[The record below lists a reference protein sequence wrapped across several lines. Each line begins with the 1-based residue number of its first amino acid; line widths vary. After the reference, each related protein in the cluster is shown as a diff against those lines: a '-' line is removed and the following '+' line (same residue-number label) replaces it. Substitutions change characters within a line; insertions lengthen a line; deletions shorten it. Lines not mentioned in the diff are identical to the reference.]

1 MAEPSDN
8 DQFVKPAFTFLIVAA
23 IAMLLAGVYQLFT
36 YGDGLILAIGV
47 LASVTVCGQYITATN
62 QSAAS
67 APAAADGESETN
79 RWLKSIN
86 DRLLISD
93 QAKRIAYRQKD
104 RDALR
109 TAIKEDIDKRDYDA
123 ALVLVEQM
131 SKAYGYREESEE
143 FREKILR
150 ARAADQDR
158 KISESIAAFEILL
171 GKKEWENAG
180 SEAAKIRRLYPE
192 STRVR
197 DLPRRV
203 RDAREEYKK
212 DIERQF
218 LAAAEREENDR
229 AMELLQEMDKY
240 LTEQEAIPFREAAK
254 NVIGKKRENLKVQF
268 EMSISEKDF
277 NQAIR
282 IGEQIAVEFPN
293 SKMAQDVKAL
303 IPKLKEKATME
314 KERLTA
320 EANAAKTAEQA
331 KKA

>member
-1 MAEPSDN
+1 MAEPSNN
-8 DQFVKPAFTFLIVAA
+8 DPFVKPAFTFLFAAALLMVAVGFYKL
-23 IAMLLAGVYQLFT
+23 MDR
-36 YGDGLILAIGV
+36 GDGLILAIGV
-47 LASVTVCGQYITATN
+47 LASITICGQYLVAFS
-62 QSAAS
+62 QAA
-67 APAAADGESETN
+67 PEGESTGNSAEML
-79 RWLKSIN
+79 RELKSIN

-109 TAIKEDIDKRDYDA
+109 AAIKEDIDKSDYDA

-131 SKAYGYREESEE
+131 GKAYGYREEAEE
-143 FREKILR
+143 YREKILR

-158 KISESIAAFEILL
+158 KISQAIADFEIML

-218 LAAAEREENDR
+218 LQAAEREEVDR

-254 NVIGKKRENLKVQF
+254 NVISKKRENLRVQF
-268 EMSISEKDF
+268 EMAINDKDF

-282 IGEQIAVEFPN
+282 IGETIAQDFPN

-303 IPKLKEKATME
+303 IPKLKEKATHE
-314 KERLTA
+314 KERLAA
-320 EANAAKTAEQA
+320 EATAKAEA
-331 KKA
+331 GKKA

>member
-8 DQFVKPAFTFLIVAA
+8 DQFVKPAFTFLFVAA
-23 IAMLLAGVYQLFT
+23 LLMVAVGVYKLFET
-36 YGDGLILAIGV
+36 GDGTILAVGV
-47 LASVTVCGQYITATN
+47 LTSVTVCGQYLISLGRGAPSTE
-62 QSAAS
+62 AAS
-67 APAAADGESETN
+67 DTDSEIVRT
-79 RWLKSIN
+79 LKSIN

-109 TAIKEDIDKRDYDA
+109 AAIKEDIDKSDYDA

-131 SKAYGYREESEE
+131 SKAYGYREEAEE
-143 FREKILR
+143 YREKILR

-158 KISESIAAFEILL
+158 KISEAIAAFEILL

-218 LAAAEREENDR
+218 LQAAEREEVDR

-254 NVIGKKRENLKVQF
+254 NVISKKRENLKVQF
-268 EMSISEKDF
+268 EMAINDKDF

-282 IGEQIAVEFPN
+282 IGEAITVEFPN
-293 SKMAQDVKAL
+293 SKMAHDVKAL
-303 IPKLKEKATME
+303 IPKLKEKASME
-314 KERLTA
+314 KDRLAAENKAA
-320 EANAAKTAEQA
+320 EAG

>member
-8 DQFVKPAFTFLIVAA
+8 DQFVKPAFTFLFVAA
-23 IAMLLAGVYQLFT
+23 LLMVAVGVYKLFET
-36 YGDGLILAIGV
+36 GDGTILAVGV
-47 LASVTVCGQYITATN
+47 LTSVTVCGQYLISLGRGAPSTE
-62 QSAAS
+62 AAS
-67 APAAADGESETN
+67 DTDSEIVRT
-79 RWLKSIN
+79 LKSIN

-109 TAIKEDIDKRDYDA
+109 AAIKEDIDKSDYDA

-131 SKAYGYREESEE
+131 SKAYGYREEAEE
-143 FREKILR
+143 YREKILR

-158 KISESIAAFEILL
+158 KISEAIAAFEILL

-218 LAAAEREENDR
+218 LQAAEREEVDR

-254 NVIGKKRENLKVQF
+254 NVISKKRENLKVQF
-268 EMSISEKDF
+268 EMAINDKDF

-282 IGEQIAVEFPN
+282 IGEAITVEFPN
-293 SKMAQDVKAL
+293 SKMAHDVKAL
-303 IPKLKEKATME
+303 IPKLKEKAAME
-314 KERLTA
+314 KDRLAA
-320 EANAAKTAEQA
+320 EAKGAEA
-331 KKA
+331 GKKA